1 MTIEGALLEVI
12 AEGIASPDV
21 DRQSGA
27 AAGSL
32 AEGSEAQPGDADP
45 SSDAGLVR
53 QVLAG
58 SQDAFASLYDRHSD
72 AVFAAAVRTSRDR
85 GIAAELVQ
93 ETFLALWNRAELYDP
108 ARGALSS
115 WLLTIA
121 RNRAVDHLRVAMR
134 RDRATSFSALGRD
147 GVTDDSLVEWL
158 TGAGDLVGSA
168 GPEVLPDEA
177 LTRKETRAAID
188 RAISSLAPSER
199 SVILLAY
206 DGGLT
211 QAEIAD
217 RLGWPLGTV
226 KTRTR
231 RALSRMREIL
241 EKADGG
247 GSDGTGAGRA
257 GARRA
262 GGELTGGDR
271 RGASRSASAAWQPL
285 NGAGPT
291 PCPSPCN

>member
-1 MTIEGALLEVI
+1 MAIEGELL
-12 AEGIASPDV
+12 
-21 DRQSGA
+21 
-27 AAGSL
+27 
-32 AEGSEAQPGDADP
+32 PGEADP
-45 SSDAGLVR
+45 SSDPALVG
-53 QVLAG
+53 QVMVG
-58 SQDAFASLYDRHSD
+58 SQEAFATLYDRHAD

-85 GIAAELVQ
+85 GIAAEVVQ

-134 RDRATSFSALGRD
+134 RDRAASFSSLGRD

-158 TGAGDLVGSA
+158 TAAGDLVGSA

-188 RAISSLAPSER
+188 GAIASLAPSER

-231 RALSRMREIL
+231 RALGRMRETL
-241 EKADGG
+241 ERRDGETT
-247 GSDGTGAGRA
+247 DGAGTDRA
-257 GARRA
+257 GPGWVGR
-262 GGELTGGDR
+262 
-271 RGASRSASAAWQPL
+271 SRSISGRSTSDSGRTVTNQPAPAAWQPARG
-285 NGAGPT
+285 GAGPT
-291 PCPSPCN
+291 PCPSPCH

>member
-1 MTIEGALLEVI
+1 MTNEGALLEVI
-12 AEGIASPDV
+12 AEGITSPVV
-21 DRQSGA
+21 DRLSG

-32 AEGSEAQPGDADP
+32 AEGSDPLPGDADP
-45 SSDAGLVR
+45 SSDAALVR
-53 QVLAG
+53 QVLGG

-85 GIAAELVQ
+85 GIAAEVVQ

-134 RDRATSFSALGRD
+134 RDRAASFSSLGRD

-188 RAISSLAPSER
+188 GAIASLAPSER

-211 QAEIAD
+211 QAEIAV

-231 RALSRMREIL
+231 RALSRMREML
-241 EKADGG
+241 ERADGG
-247 GSDGTGAGRA
+247 GSGGTATDRAGPRRAGRA
-257 GARRA
+257 LA
-262 GGELTGGDR
+262 GGDR
-271 RGASRSASAAWQPL
+271 SGTTRSASAAWQPM
-285 NGAGPT
+285 GSAGPR